1 MTKTLLKRFCPLFPQ
16 DTSVCTN
23 ASTYPKKTL
32 KRLKMPATSVNA
44 GIGRS
49 NVLMSPKKLA
59 PKPKPPPATVTSG
72 RSVLKQK
79 LPKKP
84 DNSVLASDVAFL
96 GAPSNGARQS
106 APTTVTDNFEALWSN
121 LDEVQPSHCK
131 YENDH
136 TSPLLKEEDPF
147 LPRHKSPAQQGSVE
161 DLWSIEGVTNSTQ
174 VEWDPN
180 DPFIHCVNPYVAEGR
195 LPVKS
200 QQPSGCTD
208 DKPKQVQVKEGK
220 VEKSIDVVEIKEEEV
235 DQQQEAATEFLA
247 EIKSEPEQNIQ
258 CPQVPIMN
266 NPQELQVLK
275 AEFVYISQQ
284 TPDNMELNILDD
296 VCDDQVSV
304 QTFQALLDGAEE
316 PDPEFI
322 AQAERDL
329 QAVTAERQKQQQQQ
343 TPVFDTINL
352 HDINDMVDPAI
363 LPFLEDQPPFAPYQ
377 ILSNPNNA
385 PCATASEG
393 HQASPR
399 VITDQVPDLLEDLV
413 ENIILSEDVPMEQDD
428 VPSPEPVVVDEE
440 PRRRQGRPQ
449 VARRVGSESH
459 KRAPRVSLRDP
470 TARYERMRA
479 LNNDASARCRQKRKM
494 KFQEL
499 VEELKV
505 QETRNEDLKMKYNL
519 LVEAKDQAKKMFLEM
534 IANGARPRV

>member
-1 MTKTLLKRFCPLFPQ
+1 M
-16 DTSVCTN
+16 S
-23 ASTYPKKTL
+23 
-32 KRLKMPATSVNA
+32 ATSVNA

-59 PKPKPPPATVTSG
+59 PKPKPAPATVTSG

-84 DNSVLASDVAFL
+84 ENSVLASDVALL

-200 QQPSGCTD
+200 QPQFGGIEG
-208 DKPKQVQVKEGK
+208 KPKKVQVKEGK
-220 VEKSIDVVEIKEEEV
+220 VEKLNDCGDQDVVEIKEEEV
-235 DQQQEAATEFLA
+235 DQQQGAATEFLA

-316 PDPEFI
+316 PDPEFM

-329 QAVTAERQKQQQQQ
+329 QAVTAERQRQQQQQQ

-385 PCATASEG
+385 PCATTSEG
-393 HQASPR
+393 HQASPQL
-399 VITDQVPDLLEDLV
+399 TTEQVPDLLEDLV
-413 ENIILSEDVPMEQDD
+413 ENIILSEDVQMEEEE
-428 VPSPEPVVVDEE
+428 VSPPPEPVVVAEE
-440 PRRRQGRPQ
+440 PRRPRKQGRPQ
-449 VARRVGSESH
+449 VARRSGSESH
-459 KRAPRVSLRDP
+459 KRAPRMSLRDP

-499 VEELKV
+499 LEELKV
-505 QETRNEDLKMKYNL
+505 QEARNEDLKMKYNL

>member
-1 MTKTLLKRFCPLFPQ
+1 
-16 DTSVCTN
+16 
-23 ASTYPKKTL
+23 
-32 KRLKMPATSVNA
+32 MPATSVNA

-200 QQPSGCTD
+200 QQPSGCTE

-235 DQQQEAATEFLA
+235 DQPQEAATDFMA
-247 EIKSEPEQNIQ
+247 EIKSEPEQNMQ
-258 CPQVPIMN
+258 CPQVPTN
-266 NPQELQVLK
+266 SQELQVLK

-284 TPDNMELNILDD
+284 TPDNMELNILDG

-304 QTFQALLDGAEE
+304 QTFQSLLDGAEE

-329 QAVTAERQKQQQQQ
+329 LAVTALRKKQQRQQQ

-363 LPFLEDQPPFAPYQ
+363 LPFLEDQPPHQ

-385 PCATASEG
+385 PCTTTSEG
-393 HQASPR
+393 HQSHPQ

-413 ENIILSEDVPMEQDD
+413 ENIILSEDVPMEEAE
-428 VPSPEPVVVDEE
+428 VSPPPEPVVVAEE
-440 PRRRQGRPQ
+440 PRRPRRQPIGRPQ
-449 VARRVGSESH
+449 VARRAGSGSH
-459 KRAPRVSLRDP
+459 KRAPRMSLRDP
-470 TARYERMRA
+470 AARYDRMRK

-499 VEELKV
+499 LEELKV
-505 QETRNEDLKMKYNL
+505 QEARNEDLKMKYNL

>member
-49 NVLMSPKKLA
+49 NVLMSPKKLGPK

-72 RSVLKQK
+72 KSVLKQK

-106 APTTVTDNFEALWSN
+106 VPTTVTDNLEALWSN
-121 LDEVQPSHCK
+121 LDEIQPSHCK

-147 LPRHKSPAQQGSVE
+147 LPSHKSPAQQGSVE

-200 QQPSGCTD
+200 QPQFGGIEG
-208 DKPKQVQVKEGK
+208 KPKKVQVKEGK
-220 VEKSIDVVEIKEEEV
+220 VEKLNDCGDQDVVEIKEEEV

-275 AEFVYISQQ
+275 AEFVYISQ
-284 TPDNMELNILDD
+284 TPDDMELNILDN
-296 VCDDQVSV
+296 VCDDHVSV
-304 QTFQALLDGAEE
+304 QTFQARY
-316 PDPEFI
+316 FT
-322 AQAERDL
+322 
-329 QAVTAERQKQQQQQ
+329 V
-343 TPVFDTINL
+343 
-352 HDINDMVDPAI
+352 
-363 LPFLEDQPPFAPYQ
+363 
-377 ILSNPNNA
+377 
-385 PCATASEG
+385 
-393 HQASPR
+393 
-399 VITDQVPDLLEDLV
+399 LV
-413 ENIILSEDVPMEQDD
+413 S
-428 VPSPEPVVVDEE
+428 
-440 PRRRQGRPQ
+440 
-449 VARRVGSESH
+449 
-459 KRAPRVSLRDP
+459 
-470 TARYERMRA
+470 
-479 LNNDASARCRQKRKM
+479 
-494 KFQEL
+494 
-499 VEELKV
+499 
-505 QETRNEDLKMKYNL
+505 
-519 LVEAKDQAKKMFLEM
+519 
-534 IANGARPRV
+534 